1 MSNNIIGTHYPK
13 EVLGIDRVLSYSY
26 WNQSG
31 IGIVI
36 VAIEGYADDWTA
48 YIGSHPNK
56 VHTEEEAVQFA
67 CRRGCKLSRQ
77 KAAAWFPQFPIKRY
91 REWNK

>member
-1 MSNNIIGTHYPK
+1 MKTSIIGAHYPE
-13 EVLGIDRVLSYSY
+13 EVLGINRVLSYSY

-36 VAIEGYADDWTA
+36 VAIEGYADDWAA
-48 YIGSHPNK
+48 YIGAGTAGIS
-56 VHTEEEAVQFA
+56 EEETVRYI
-67 CRRGCKLSRQ
+67 CRKGCKLSRR

-91 REWNK
+91 RE